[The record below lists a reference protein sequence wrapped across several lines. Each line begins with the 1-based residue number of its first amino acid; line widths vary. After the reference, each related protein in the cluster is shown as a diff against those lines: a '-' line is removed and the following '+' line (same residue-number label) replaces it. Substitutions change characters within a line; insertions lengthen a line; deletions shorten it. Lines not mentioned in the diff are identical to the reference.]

1 MTSAQLGVDVDNDNR
16 ALDLYTKSGFV
27 VHQEE
32 TAWSK
37 PWPEPVPLPD
47 GEPTALSWRRR

>member
-16 ALDLYTKSGFV
+16 ALDLYTKAGFV

-37 PWPEPVPLPD
+37 PWPLPVPLSD
-47 GEPTALSWRRR
+47 GEPTALTWRRR